1 MPIRPKARMTAD
13 HRVISRILEL
23 SFGDKNPSEEKL
35 NLCSK
40 VFENAG
46 GSWYSFFKGEVDQV
60 KLLKRAVKVVV
71 LKEQIDK
78 KRS

>member
-1 MPIRPKARMTAD
+1 MINLIKKIVLLILKSTNFIRVFR
-13 HRVISRILEL
+13 
-23 SFGDKNPSEEKL
+23 GNEEKL